1 MTQEATTI
9 PLNKLVL
16 WDGNVR
22 KSGAGDGME
31 ELAASIAAH
40 GLLQSLVVR
49 KAPRGKYAVV
59 AGGRRLA
66 ALKSLAKAKTIATDM
81 PVACRVVDSDINAG
95 ELSLAENVVRL
106 AMHPADQFE
115 AFRKLIDDGA
125 SVADVAARF
134 GVSEALVTKR
144 MRLGRVSPLIL
155 AAYREGEIGL
165 ELVQAFALSDDVEAQ
180 DRVWTECP
188 SWNLHPRTVKQALT
202 DGEVPASDKRVR
214 LIGLDAYE
222 AAGGVIRCDLFA
234 PEDGG
239 YVLDVELLDRL
250 VSEKLEEAAAAL
262 RAKGWKW
269 VEIVP
274 ECDYGFLSSFDR
286 QYPERVPLSDEDQA
300 ELDRLTAEYDELVDT
315 DDEAQIA
322 RLDEIDRRIDELSD
336 GETFWPAETLAMAGA
351 IVTIGYQGDIRIERG
366 LVRPEDRPVP
376 KRSEVASDETDGP
389 AVKLSAKLTEDLSA
403 QKTAALGDALTQRP
417 DIALAAT
424 VHALALG
431 VFYHGARNRSCL
443 QVTTSVTGIERYIA
457 TPDEAAGLMAIT
469 AQRQHWAEQL
479 PGNPGDLWDWC
490 LEQSQDRL
498 LDLLAVTAGLSLD
511 AVQLKAMQSGDASLR
526 HADALAT
533 ALSFDISGYFTPTA
547 ENFFSRINGAS
558 IQAAICEAKG
568 SSPAPSW
575 AKMKKAELASLA
587 ERQIAGTGW
596 LPAPLRIA
604 VSAADDDNADDCD
617 ITDGDSGDELAE
629 AAE

>member
-1 MTQEATTI
+1 MTQETTTI

-22 KSGAGDGME
+22 RTGAGDGIG

-66 ALKSLAKAKTIATDM
+66 ALQSLAKAKTITTDT
-81 PVACRVVDSDINAG
+81 PVACRVVDQEVDAG

-125 SVADVAARF
+125 RIADVAARF
-134 GVSEALVTKR
+134 GVSETLILKR
-144 MRLGRVSPLIL
+144 LKLGRVSPLIL
-155 AAYREGEIGL
+155 AAYRDGEIGL
-165 ELVQAFALSDDVEAQ
+165 ELVQAFALTDDTEAQ
-180 DRVWTECP
+180 ERLWNDLP
-188 SWNLHPRTVKQALT
+188 AWNLHPRTVKQALT
-202 DGEVPASDKRVR
+202 EGEVPASDKRVR
-214 LIGLDAYE
+214 LVGLDTYKS
-222 AAGGVIRCDLFA
+222 AGGMIWRDLFD
-234 PEDGG
+234 PNDGG
-239 YVLDVELLDRL
+239 YVVNAELLDRL
-250 VSEKLEEAAAAL
+250 VTEKLEAAAAEL
-262 RAKGWKW
+262 RSEGWKW
-269 VEIVP
+269 VEIVL
-274 ECDYGFLSSFDR
+274 ECDYGFLSGFDR
-286 QYPERVPLSDEDQA
+286 RYPEQVPLSDEDQA

-336 GETFWPAETLAMAGA
+336 GETFWPAETLAIAGA

-366 LVRPEDRPVP
+366 LVRPEDRPAA
-376 KRSEVASDETDGP
+376 KRSEASSGDADGS
-389 AVKLSAKLTEDLSA
+389 VIKLPAKLTEDLTA
-403 QKTAALGDALTQRP
+403 QKTAALGDALAQRP

-424 VHALALG
+424 VHALALRVYYG
-431 VFYHGARNRSCL
+431 SCSRSCL
-443 QVTTSVTGIERYIA
+443 QVTTAVTGIERYIA
-457 TPDEAAGLMAIT
+457 APNEAAGLTAVT

-479 PGNPGDLWDWC
+479 PGNLGDLWDWC
-490 LEQSQDRL
+490 LAQNQETL
-498 LDLLAVTAGLSLD
+498 LDLLAVIAAVSLD
-511 AVQLKAMQSGDASLR
+511 AVQLKVMHPGDASLR
-526 HADALAT
+526 HADALAS
-533 ALSFDISGYFTPTA
+533 ALSLDMGEYFTPTA

-558 IQAAICEAKG
+558 IQAAICEAKS

-575 AKMKKAELASLA
+575 AKMKKAELAALA
-587 ERQIAGTGW
+587 ERQVAGTGW
-596 LPAPLRIA
+596 LPAPLRMADGSI
-604 VSAADDDNADDCD
+604 ADDADE
-617 ITDGDSGDELAE
+617 TDDSDESDVHALAE